1 MRINMNRDFIIKEIY
16 NLSSDLKRKIFLA
29 DLKQININNK
39 ILKDYN
45 ISLAEFKFE
54 QYLYKNNPKKC
65 SFCNKIIL
73 YEKRR
78 NKFCSSSCS
87 AKLNNKEYVK
97 RKSKYSKSYCVWCF
111 KDLGKTNKLCCNKKC
126 YEKYFFMINFL
137 EWYNNSNNS
146 CNFNPPKIKKFIEVI
161 KGYKCIE
168 CGCFEHDGEKI
179 TLHLEHI
186 DGNHKNNSPD
196 NVCLLCPNCHSQ
208 TNTYKGK
215 NKGNGRS
222 WRMIRY
228 YENKSY

>member
-1 MRINMNRDFIIKEIY
+1 MNINKDFIVREIY
-16 NLSSDLKRKIFLA
+16 RLSSDLNRKVSLA
-29 DLKQININNK
+29 DLKKINIDNK
-39 ILKDYN
+39 NLKAHN
-45 ISLAEFKFE
+45 IRLSEFNFE
-54 QYLYKNNPKKC
+54 KYLYKRNPKQC
-65 SFCNKIIL
+65 NFCNKTIP
-73 YEKRR
+73 YENRR

-97 RKSKYSKSYCVWCF
+97 RQSKYSESFCLWCF
-111 KDLGKTNKLCCNKKC
+111 KDLGKTNKLCCNKEC
-126 YEKYFFMINFL
+126 YGSYFFMINFL
-137 EWYNNSNNS
+137 EWYNNSGG
-146 CNFNPPKIKKFIEVI
+146 CNFNSPKIKKFIEVV
-161 KGYKCIE
+161 KGYKCTE
-168 CGCFEHDGEKI
+168 CGCFEHDGEKLI
-179 TLHLEHI
+179 LHLEHI